1 MGWTSSP
8 GSRSGV
14 TAVPQA
20 AELGGLVGSRTDHN
34 LLEWRLD
41 SASPHRVAEVSTHGQ
56 HVVVL
61 CSEGYASSLAA
72 ATLRDLGLD
81 ATDVDGGFAAR
92 EAAGLPTTPA
102 R

>member
-1 MGWTSSP
+1 VEVRRRHGEVP
-8 GSRSGV
+8 G
-14 TAVPQA
+14 A
-20 AELGGLVGSRTDHN
+20 LVVDRN
-34 LLEWRLD
+34 VLEWRLD
-41 SASPHRVAEVSTHGQ
+41 PASPHRVAEVSTHGQ

-92 EAAGLPTTPA
+92 EAAGPPTTPA

>member
-1 MGWTSSP
+1 
-8 GSRSGV
+8 
-14 TAVPQA
+14 
-20 AELGGLVGSRTDHN
+20 
-34 LLEWRLD
+34 
-41 SASPHRVAEVSTHGQ
+41 VAEVSTHGQ

-72 ATLRDLGLD
+72 ATLRDLGRD